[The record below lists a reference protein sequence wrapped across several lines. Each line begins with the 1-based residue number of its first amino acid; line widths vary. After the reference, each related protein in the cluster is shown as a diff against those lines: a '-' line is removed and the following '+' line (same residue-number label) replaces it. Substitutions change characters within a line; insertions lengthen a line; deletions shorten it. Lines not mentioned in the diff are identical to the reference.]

1 MDQHDVLDNMKRA
14 LKYLKKKAHAARL
27 RSYAP
32 MSLINE
38 IKIFEKEIEEF
49 ESTLGERKEV
59 VNKVTMI
66 SKFEVVEDTVLEN
79 TSEHQRLVKD
89 TIISALSVLVDR
101 CEGIDAYDEQVAVA
115 KKLLHD
121 VNS

>member
-1 MDQHDVLDNMKRA
+1 MDQHDVLDNMKRH
-14 LKYLKKKAHAARL
+14 LKDLKKKAHAARL

-79 TSEHQRLVKD
+79 TSEHQRLVKE
-89 TIISALSVLVDR
+89 TIVSALSILVD
-101 CEGIDAYDEQVAVA
+101 GYDGVDGYEERVAVA